1 MRQGLTLTYQT
12 LKPWGFRMKAY
23 LLAGMIMLGLA
34 TAFIGVS
41 FFSHTVQANVSTD
54 N

>member
-1 MRQGLTLTYQT
+1 
-12 LKPWGFRMKAY
+12 MKAY
-23 LLAGMIMLGLA
+23 LLAGTIMLGLA

-41 FFSHTVQANVSTD
+41 FFSHTVQANTSTD

>member
-1 MRQGLTLTYQT
+1 
-12 LKPWGFRMKAY
+12 MKAHV
-23 LLAGMIMLGLA
+23 LAAMILLGLA

-41 FFSHTVQANVSTD
+41 FFPPHVQANSSTD